1 LVSLIAGDLL
11 RIRRVEEEV
20 QSAAQSRLENIDR
33 LVRAFVSQPVT
44 PQATLDFENGL
55 QDELREIG
63 RLTVEI
69 AYNSLEPNVDVIAPD
84 SPEMPKQVEFDGQ
97 QYSRKNAKTNN
108 RGGVGTL
115 FGTIRL
121 TRFSYEPLSEARD
134 DGRTSFAPLELCLGI
149 VEGNATPALAE
160 RVGREAAGRTQQ
172 EVLQL
177 LQREHRVPWSTVVLR
192 KVIAAVSQGMAAHL
206 HEAQKQQLLDWLR
219 TADGSKGR
227 RKITLAV
234 GRDGIMLPIRGEK
247 TYKEGAVATLTLYDR
262 RGRRLG
268 TVYLGEMPEAYQTT
282 LSAALTKLITEVLG
296 EWSGPAPRL
305 VYITDAGFHQTG
317 YFEEVLT
324 QMDDPH
330 QAGRKLQWTRI
341 VDFYHASEYLAKLA
355 GVLFDDPR
363 AGHAW
368 QKRMRHW
375 LKHEPNAVFRI
386 LHSAAKYRSERSLTP
401 KQQEEYRQAYQYLL
415 NYKPYMDYA
424 FYRRMGLPIGSG
436 VTEAACKTVFT
447 QRFKQSGMTWA
458 IEGGG
463 MILTLRL
470 ATLSQVWE
478 QVFRTYLANQPL
490 PKVATKPTHSG
501 INYAKAA

>member
-1 LVSLIAGDLL
+1 LVSLVAEDLL

-20 QSAAQSRLENIDR
+20 QAAAHARLETIVQ
-33 LVRAFVSQPVT
+33 LVRAFMSQPVT
-44 PQATLDFENGL
+44 PQAAWDFENAL
-55 QDELREIG
+55 QDELGEIG
-63 RLTVEI
+63 RLIVETV
-69 AYNSLEPNVDVIAPD
+69 YNSLEPD
-84 SPEMPKQVEFDGQ
+84 SPDELPKQVEFDGQ
-97 QYSRKNAKTNN
+97 QYSRKNAPTNN

-115 FGTIRL
+115 FGTIEL
-121 TRFSYEPLSEARD
+121 TRYSYEPLSEARD
-134 DGRTSFAPLELCLGI
+134 DGHASFAPLELCLGI

-172 EVLQL
+172 EVLEL
-177 LQREHRVPWSTVVLR
+177 LRREHRVSWSTAVLR
-192 KVIAAVSQGMAAHL
+192 KVIAAVSEGVAAHL

-227 RKITLAV
+227 HKITLAV
-234 GRDGIMLPIRGEK
+234 GRDGIMLPIRGEQ
-247 TYKEGAVATLTLYDR
+247 TYKEGAVATITVYDR

-282 LSAALTKLITEVLG
+282 LSESLTKLITEVLQ
-296 EWSGPAPRL
+296 EWKGHGPRL

-324 QMDDPH
+324 QMDDPQH
-330 QAGRKLQWTRI
+330 AGRKLQWTRI

-355 GVLFDDPR
+355 RVLFDNPR

-386 LHSAAKYRSERSLTP
+386 LHSAAKYYHERRRTA
-401 KQQEEYRQAYQYLL
+401 KQQENYHQAYQYLL

-424 FYRRMGLPIGSG
+424 AYRRLGLPIGSG

-463 MILTLRL
+463 VILTLRL

-478 QVFRTYLANQPL
+478 QVFRNSLGSLPL
-490 PKVATKPTHSG
+490 PKVATKPTNCG
-501 INYAKAA
+501 ISHAKAA

>member
-1 LVSLIAGDLL
+1 M
-11 RIRRVEEEV
+11 
-20 QSAAQSRLENIDR
+20 ENIGR
-33 LVRAFVSQPVT
+33 LVRAFVAQPVT
-44 PQATLDFENGL
+44 PQAVWDFENAL

-63 RLTVEI
+63 RTTVETV
-69 AYNSLEPNVDVIAPD
+69 YNALEPD
-84 SPEMPKQVEFDGQ
+84 SPDDMPQQVEFDGQ
-97 QYSRKNAKTNN
+97 PYSRKNAKTNN

-115 FGTIRL
+115 FGKIEL
-121 TRFSYEPLSEARD
+121 TRYSYEPLVEARD
-134 DGRTSFAPLELCLGI
+134 DGHTSFAPLELCLGL
-149 VEGNATPALAE
+149 VAGNATPALAE

-172 EVLQL
+172 EL
-177 LQREHRVPWSTVVLR
+177 LELLRREHRVPWSTAVLR
-192 KVIAAVSQGMAAHL
+192 KVLAAVSGGVAAHL

-219 TADGSKGR
+219 AADGSKGR

-234 GRDGIMLPIRGEK
+234 GRDGIMLPIRGEQ
-247 TYKEGAVATLTLYDR
+247 TYKEGAVATLTIYDR

-282 LSAALTKLITEVLG
+282 LSESLTKLITAVLE
-296 EWSGPAPRL
+296 EWKGPAPRL

-324 QMDDPH
+324 PMDDPQ
-330 QAGRKLQWTRI
+330 QAGRKLPWTRI

-355 GVLFDDPR
+355 GVLFDQPR

-375 LKHEPNAVFRI
+375 LKHEDNAVFRI
-386 LHSAAKYRSERSLTP
+386 LHSAAKYYHERRLTT
-401 KQQEEYRQAYQYLL
+401 KQQEEYRQAYDYL
-415 NYKPYMDYA
+415 NKYKPYMDYA
-424 FYRRMGLPIGSG
+424 AYRRWGLPIGSG

-458 IEGGG
+458 LEGGG
-463 MILTLRL
+463 VILTLRL

-478 QVFRTYLANQPL
+478 QVFRKHLGSLPL
-490 PKVATKPTHSG
+490 PRVATKPTHSG
-501 INYAKAA
+501 ISYAKAA